1 MNTASTEADPGRR
14 IAGALLR
21 MGLYVVLV
29 LTPLIIV
36 GVVRPKSDHG
46 FIYTT
51 GKNLALVGF
60 TILAL
65 QFVLSARLKWVER
78 PFGLNLLFDFHKTM
92 AVFASLLLISHPL
105 LLAMDEGGWGLIFGP
120 EISWHLWLGRIALLI
135 LLMHVLLGLFRF
147 VIKLN
152 YQTWRFVHDLG
163 AGLLL
168 PLGFFHSWNAGGDFA
183 LPALRLFWA
192 ILLAAALAAFLWHRA
207 VRPLLLKQ
215 RPYEVVDV
223 KQEAR
228 DTWTIRL
235 APPAGVSRFD
245 FLPGQFH
252 FLTFYR
258 ASNLP
263 VEEHHW
269 TISSSPAE
277 PEIVASTIKESG
289 DFTVSIGKTKPGDK
303 ALVYGAFGRFS
314 YTLHPDERDLVF
326 IAAGIG
332 ITPLMSMLRHMR
344 DTRADRRVL
353 LIYSNRG
360 EDDIVFDD
368 ELRQMEGG
376 AHPQLKVVHVLTRPA
391 ESWTGET
398 GRLHPEKLD
407 RVCPVEV
414 RHRAFYI
421 CTPPALI
428 DAISKWLR
436 HCAVPPKNI
445 HFERFNL

>member
-1 MNTASTEADPGRR
+1 MSAPENPSSRV
-14 IAGALLR
+14 AGALLR
-21 MGLYVVLV
+21 MALYVVLV
-29 LTPLIIV
+29 LAPLVIV
-36 GVVRPKSDHG
+36 GVVRPKTDHG
-46 FIYTT
+46 FVYTF

-65 QFVLSARLKWVER
+65 QFVLSARLKWIER

-92 AVFASLLLISHPL
+92 AIIAALLIISHPL
-105 LLAMDEGGWGLIFGP
+105 LLAMDGGGWNLIFGP

-135 LLMHVLLGLFRF
+135 LLVHVLLALFRF
-147 VIKLN
+147 VIQLN
-152 YQTWRFVHDLG
+152 YQTWRFLHDLG
-163 AGLLL
+163 GLVLF
-168 PLGFFHSWNAGGDFA
+168 PLAFFHSWNAGGDLA
-183 LPALRLFWA
+183 LPVMRLFWMVVFA
-192 ILLAAALAAFLWHRA
+192 AGAAAFVWHR
-207 VRPLLLKQ
+207 LLRTLWL
-215 RPYEVVDV
+215 RRVPYTVVDV

-235 APPAGVSRFD
+235 AAPEGLRRFD

-252 FLTFYR
+252 FLTFHR
-258 ASNLP
+258 APNLP

-269 TISSSPAE
+269 TISSSPTERA
-277 PEIVASTIKESG
+277 IVASTIKESG
-289 DFTVSIGKTKPGDK
+289 DFTASIGKTKPGDK

-314 YTLHPDERDLVF
+314 YTLHPHERDLVF

-353 LIYSNRG
+353 LIYSNRCE
-360 EDDIVFDD
+360 EDIIFDE

-376 AHPQLKVVHVLTRPA
+376 THPQLKVVHVLTKPA
-391 ESWTGET
+391 ETWTGET

-407 RVCPVEV
+407 RICPANVGD
-414 RHRAFYI
+414 HAYYI
-421 CTPPALI
+421 CAPPPLI
-428 DAISKWLR
+428 DATSKWLR
-436 HCAVPPKNI
+436 HCGVAPKNI